1 MIPHGPSLATQ
12 FLLTTNRFSARYP
25 ERQAKEAAGE
35 LRLAARVGTRPGIL
49 VWPEFGRISVA
60 CGAILKYHPSK
71 A

>member
-1 MIPHGPSLATQ
+1 MARARQPGSSLRQ
-12 FLLTTNRFSARYP
+12 IDFSARYP
-25 ERQAKEAAGE
+25 ERQAKGAAGE
-35 LRLAARVGTRPGIL
+35 LRLAARVDGRPGIL